1 MDIKIII
8 GLVVFLAINLISFF
22 VMSFDKGMS
31 QGQKTRISEGTIFF
45 WAICLGSIG
54 VYLGMFAFRHK
65 TRKIYFRLGIP
76 LLILQN
82 FTLLFFLWYVYE
94 NWLI

>member
-1 MDIKIII
+1 MDTKIII
-8 GLVVFLAINLISFF
+8 GLVVYLLINISAFL
-22 VMSFDKGMS
+22 VMSLDKNRS
-31 QGQKTRISEGTIFF
+31 QGSRPRISEGTIFF

-65 TRKIYFRLGIP
+65 TRKIYFTLGIP

-82 FTLLFFLWYVYE
+82 FTLLFFLAYVYE
-94 NWLI
+94 NYLL